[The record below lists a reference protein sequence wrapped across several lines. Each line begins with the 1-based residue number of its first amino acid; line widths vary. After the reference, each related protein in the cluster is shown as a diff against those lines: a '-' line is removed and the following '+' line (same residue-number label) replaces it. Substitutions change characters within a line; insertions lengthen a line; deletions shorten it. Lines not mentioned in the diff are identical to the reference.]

1 MARPKKVDGLTS
13 RIDSNGRPRHRIL
26 IRTTDANGHP
36 IVVDQMMPVGTSKT
50 DAVQALEQIKRDIAA
65 GEFRRARRA
74 RTSKVASAPSGGN
87 ASTLREAWDE
97 YLAIMAGTGWH
108 RDLCSIARTWC
119 ETMGGDT
126 SVARINADHAEQFKT
141 KRRGTVAPATVNRA
155 LGAFK
160 AMASRAAKAKWRWM
174 PPGIA
179 TSIAHVDLET
189 EPAQRVRYLTDDERT
204 AIATAIGATRSAP
217 ARRVYVV
224 AAESGMRLGEVLGLR
239 KSDVDFARN
248 TITIARTVARKSPPG
263 VFRQPKG
270 NKARTVP
277 MTPTLRA
284 ELAAAVSGA
293 DGPLCPTTSGTWYTV
308 EGYSRTFSEV
318 VKRAKVVDFHFHDT
332 RHDWA
337 TRSLAGGTPIEVI
350 SQQLGH
356 GDLSITL
363 KRYAH
368 TQIGTLQVWAA
379 RLPATMGE
387 ATKRLQE
394 RHGLPTEA
402 PVPGYS
408 VGTAQNAPRLALVR
422 S

>member
-126 SVARINADHAEQFKT
+126 SVAKINADLAETFKAR
-141 KRRGTVAPATVNRA
+141 RRGTVAPATVNRA

-160 AMASRAAKAKWRWM
+160 AMASRAAKARWRWM

-179 TSIAHVDLET
+179 RSIADVDLET
-189 EPAQRVRYLTDDERT
+189 EAAQRVRHLTDAERS
-204 AIATAIGATRSAP
+204 AIGAVVDGARSAP

-224 AAESGMRLGEVLGLR
+224 AAETGMRLGEVLGLR
-239 KSDVDFARN
+239 KSDVDYTRN

-270 NKARTVP
+270 NKPRAVP

-284 ELAAAVSGA
+284 ELAAAVVGE
-293 DGPLCPTTSGTWYTV
+293 DGPLCPTTGGTWYTI
-308 EGYSRTFSEV
+308 EGYSHTFGAM
-318 VKRAKVVDFHFHDT
+318 VKRAKVADFHFHDV

-337 TRSLAGGTPIEVI
+337 TRSLAGGAPIEVI

-368 TQIGTLQVWAA
+368 TQIDTLQLWAE
-379 RLPATMGE
+379 RLPATTGE
-387 ATKRLQE
+387 ATKRLRE
-394 RHGLPTEA
+394 RHGMPAEA
-402 PVPGYS
+402 SASGYF
-408 VGTAQNAPRLALVR
+408 VGTASTAPKLALVK
-422 S
+422 